1 METILIIEDN
11 EELCNN
17 VSNLLGSEG
26 FSLVTAGSGE
36 EGLSLFDSHIDLI
49 VLDVMLPGISGI
61 DVCREIRR
69 KSFVPILFLT
79 AKTEDTDKALG
90 LLSGGDD
97 YLVKPFSFI
106 ELVARIRA
114 LLRRSRQYSRDNTEE
129 NGVAYQAK
137 EQWLFRGIL
146 RVNSN
151 VNEVFLREQPV
162 RLTEIEY
169 QILLVLIRH
178 PGMIFSGE
186 KIYQLIWGA
195 EYMQNYGNIVTVHIR
210 NLQQKIEDDPQ
221 RPSMIKTVWGKG
233 YRFVEKNE

>member
-1 METILIIEDN
+1 M
-11 EELCNN
+11 
-17 VSNLLGSEG
+17 SNLLGSEG

-36 EGLSLFDSHIDLI
+36 EGLSLFDSQIDLI

-137 EQWLFRGIL
+137 EQWMFRGIL

-210 NLQQKIEDDPQ
+210 NLRQKIEDDPQ

>member
-49 VLDVMLPGISGI
+49 VLDVMLAGISGI
-61 DVCREIRR
+61 DVCRDIRR

-137 EQWLFRGIL
+137 EQWMFRGIL

-210 NLQQKIEDDPQ
+210 NLRQKIEDDPQ

>member
-11 EELCNN
+11 EELCDN

-137 EQWLFRGIL
+137 EQWLKGSRA
-146 RVNSN
+146 RSST
-151 VNEVFLREQPV
+151 QPTMPAPLSEEKKTCT
-162 RLTEIEY
+162 RWQRQTE
-169 QILLVLIRH
+169 LLHI
-178 PGMIFSGE
+178 I
-186 KIYQLIWGA
+186 A
-195 EYMQNYGNIVTVHIR
+195 GN
-210 NLQQKIEDDPQ
+210 L
-221 RPSMIKTVWGKG
+221 
-233 YRFVEKNE
+233 F

>member
-11 EELCNN
+11 EELCDN

-114 LLRRSRQYSRDNTEE
+114 LLRRSRLLNRSCGSLIYRIITESEARSGTLNGSRC
-129 NGVAYQAK
+129 
-137 EQWLFRGIL
+137 
-146 RVNSN
+146 
-151 VNEVFLREQPV
+151 
-162 RLTEIEY
+162 RLGCR
-169 QILLVLIRH
+169 LLCLLSRN
-178 PGMIFSGE
+178 IFSSG
-186 KIYQLIWGA
+186 
-195 EYMQNYGNIVTVHIR
+195 
-210 NLQQKIEDDPQ
+210 
-221 RPSMIKTVWGKG
+221 
-233 YRFVEKNE
+233 

>member
-1 METILIIEDN
+1 MIEDN
-11 EELCNN
+11 GELCHN
-17 VSNLLGSEG
+17 VSTLLGSEG
-26 FSLVTAGSGE
+26 FSLMTAGSGE
-36 EGLSLFDSHIDLI
+36 EGLSLFGPHIDLV

-79 AKTEDTDKALG
+79 AKTEDADKALG
-90 LLSGGDD
+90 LFSGGDD

-114 LLRRSRQYSRDNTEE
+114 LLRRSRQYSRDDTEE
-129 NGVAYQAK
+129 KEMAYLAK
-137 EQWLFRGIL
+137 ERWLFRGIL

-151 VNEVFLREQPV
+151 ANEVFLREHSV

-169 QILLVLIRH
+169 QILLVLTRH
-178 PGMIFSGE
+178 PGMIFSSE
-186 KIYQLIWGA
+186 KIYQLIWGS

-210 NLQQKIEDDPQ
+210 NLRRKIEDDPQ
-221 RPSMIKTVWGKG
+221 RPAMIRTVWGKG
-233 YRFVEKNE
+233 YRFVVKNE

>member
-137 EQWLFRGIL
+137 EQWMFRGIL
-146 RVNSN
+146 RVN
-151 VNEVFLREQPV
+151 
-162 RLTEIEY
+162 
-169 QILLVLIRH
+169 
-178 PGMIFSGE
+178 
-186 KIYQLIWGA
+186 
-195 EYMQNYGNIVTVHIR
+195 
-210 NLQQKIEDDPQ
+210 
-221 RPSMIKTVWGKG
+221 
-233 YRFVEKNE
+233 

>member
-11 EELCNN
+11 EELCDN

-36 EGLSLFDSHIDLI
+36 EGLSLFDSQIDLI

-137 EQWLFRGIL
+137 EQWMFRGIL

-210 NLQQKIEDDPQ
+210 NLRQKIEDDPQ

>member
-36 EGLSLFDSHIDLI
+36 EGLSLFDSQIDLI

-137 EQWLFRGIL
+137 EQWMFRGIL

-210 NLQQKIEDDPQ
+210 NLRQKIEDDPQ